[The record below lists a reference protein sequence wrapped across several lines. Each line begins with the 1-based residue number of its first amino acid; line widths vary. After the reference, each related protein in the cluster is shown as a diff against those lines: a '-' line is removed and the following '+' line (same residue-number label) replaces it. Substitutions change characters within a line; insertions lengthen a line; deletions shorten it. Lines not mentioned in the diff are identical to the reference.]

1 MAPSGHY
8 TGVEI
13 MDGLS
18 LEDEFEIRQTLA
30 TYCMG
35 IDRKDRALIR
45 QCFARDI
52 KAHYI
57 DLGKWN
63 DEETLADYMIEEH
76 AHYPATMHQV
86 TTTLFA
92 VHQGAVTAQTY
103 VQANLLFAPPA
114 NKQGNAA
121 PGEDE
126 TTIIKEKEDY
136 I

>member
-30 TYCMG
+30 TYCMV
-35 IDRKDRALIR
+35 IDRKDRELIR

-63 DEETLADYMIEEH
+63 DAETLADYMIDRSEEH
-76 AHYPATMHQV
+76 TSELQSLMRISYAAFCLPKTNTPS
-86 TTTLFA
+86 TTNQLPT
-92 VHQGAVTAQTY
+92 Q
-103 VQANLLFAPPA
+103 
-114 NKQGNAA
+114 
-121 PGEDE
+121 
-126 TTIIKEKEDY
+126 
-136 I
+136 

>member
-63 DEETLADYMIEEH
+63 DAETLADSMIEGP
-76 AHYPATMHQV
+76 ANYPATMHTV

-92 VHQGAVTAQTY
+92 VHHGAIPATTY
-103 VQANLLFAPPA
+103 VQQNLFLVPQPHHKATAHPR
-114 NKQGNAA
+114 
-121 PGEDE
+121 
-126 TTIIKEKEDY
+126 
-136 I
+136 

>member
-63 DEETLADYMIEEH
+63 DADTLADYMIEGY

-92 VHQGAVTAQTY
+92 VHSDAVTAQTY
-103 VQANLLFAPPA
+103 VQARSDGHTSELQSPMRIPYAVFL
-114 NKQGNAA
+114 
-121 PGEDE
+121 
-126 TTIIKEKEDY
+126 
-136 I
+136 

>member
-57 DLGKWN
+57 DLGKWH
-63 DEETLADYMIEEH
+63 DAETLADYMIEGH

-86 TTTLFA
+86 TTTLRSEEHTSELQSLMRLSSA
-92 VHQGAVTAQTY
+92 VFC
-103 VQANLLFAPPA
+103 LKK
-114 NKQGNAA
+114 NKSQL
-121 PGEDE
+121 
-126 TTIIKEKEDY
+126 TLKQ
-136 I
+136 